1 MNPTDLAQLYAI
13 GISAAAGWLIPGVV
27 DLVTK
32 SHLADGA
39 KAFLAAVLS
48 ALAGALATVTITP
61 ATHWQTVLVAIAA
74 AFANTMA
81 AHQTGY
87 SRPVQHATAGFGVGP
102 ANPTP
107 ADPLS

>member
-1 MNPTDLAQLYAI
+1 MSPADLAQLCAI
-13 GISAAAGWLIPGVV
+13 AVAGIAGLLIPAVV

-39 KAFLAAVLS
+39 KALLATVLS

-61 ATHWQTVLVAIAA
+61 TVHWQTVALSIVSSFVAA
-74 AFANTMA
+74 MG

-87 SRPVQHATAGFGVGP
+87 SRPLQKATADFGIG
-102 ANPTP
+102 ASAPT
-107 ADPLS
+107 ADDKAA